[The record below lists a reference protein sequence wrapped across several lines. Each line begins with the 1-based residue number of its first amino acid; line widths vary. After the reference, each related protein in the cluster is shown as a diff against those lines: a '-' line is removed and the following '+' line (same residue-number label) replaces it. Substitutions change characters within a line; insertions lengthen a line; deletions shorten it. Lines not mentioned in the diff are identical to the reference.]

1 MTTPKFC
8 LAFGLVLAALTLAP
22 NVYAHEG
29 HDDTSAFTGV
39 EGAADAPLTLS
50 DESIANLDVKTKVAE
65 LKTLPETI
73 DMPATVTL
81 IPEKRAVIT
90 TRFDGLV
97 RDIKVKIGQNV
108 TQGQDLIVMEP
119 VLPGTKIITYKAPI
133 SGTITQQN
141 VVIGQPV
148 TYETILIE
156 VADTSEVLVIGS
168 LYETSHIA
176 SLKSGLKATAQIGIY
191 KNQKF
196 EGVVQNIDAGPS
208 EKNRVMNVYAL
219 FPNQDG
225 VLKPNLR
232 GTLSVEVNSEDK
244 PSVIVPAAAVLD
256 NNGISFVFVREGNN
270 FEKRTVEIGRKV
282 GGDIEIISGVFPDE
296 EVVTQGNYQ
305 LQYLKPPAAPKPVEQ
320 GKGH

>member
-8 LAFGLVLAALTLAP
+8 LALGLVLAALTFTP

-29 HDDTSAFTGV
+29 HDDTSAFTGA
-39 EGAADAPLTLS
+39 EGAADAPLSLN
-50 DESIANLDVKTKVAE
+50 DESIANLDVRTKAAE
-65 LKTLPETI
+65 LKTLPEAI

-81 IPEKRAVIT
+81 IPEKRAVVT

-176 SLKSGLKATAQIGIY
+176 NLKSGQKATAQIGIY
-191 KNQKF
+191 KDQRF

-219 FPNQDG
+219 FPNQNG
-225 VLKPNLR
+225 ALKPNLR
-232 GTLSVEVNSEDK
+232 GTLSVEVNSDEK
-244 PSVIVPAAAVLD
+244 PTVIIPASAVLE
-256 NNGISFVFVREGNN
+256 NNGISFAFVREGNN
-270 FEKRTVEIGRKV
+270 FEKRTVETGRKV
-282 GGDIEIISGVFPDE
+282 GGDVEIINGVFPDE
-296 EVVTQGNYQ
+296 AVVTQGNYQ
-305 LQYLKPPAAPKPVEQ
+305 LQYLKPSAAPKPVEQ